1 MTDVAQFINRMKT
14 LEEFTVT
21 TEVPDDF
28 RFNGIIPYDINI
40 SNGYIN
46 AKVWAISFD
55 EAVFRFNEFM
65 ETCR

>member
-1 MTDVAQFINRMKT
+1 MTDVVQFINRMKT

-46 AKVWAISFD
+46 AKVWAINFD

>member
-21 TEVPDDF
+21 TEVPEDF
-28 RFNGIIPYDINI
+28 RFNGVIPYDINI

-55 EAVFRFNEFM
+55 EAVTRFNEFM
-65 ETCR
+65 ETCK

>member
-1 MTDVAQFINRMKT
+1 MTDVSQFINRMKT

-46 AKVWAISFD
+46 AQVWAISFD